1 VGSDGTSGTGWWKRW
16 SIHSA
21 SSKAMRAAP
30 RAVSRCPAVSLLSAR
45 KLIASTGISSMSPAV
60 RNPTGTSSETAS
72 RRNVSGP
79 GSCRPF
85 S

>member
-1 VGSDGTSGTGWWKRW
+1 
-16 SIHSA
+16 
-21 SSKAMRAAP
+21 MRPAL

-45 KLIASTGISSMSPAV
+45 KLMASTGISSTSPAC
-60 RNPTGTSSETAS
+60 RNPTGTSSAAAS
-72 RRNVSGP
+72 RRWMSWL